1 MDDID
6 EDFLGNFVAAAE
18 DAGADDE
25 SIDGIVL
32 LAERRVQHTGAGQS
46 S

>member
-6 EDFLGNFVAAAE
+6 EDFLGNFVAATE

-25 SIDGIVL
+25 NIDDSIVL
-32 LAERRVQHTGAGQS
+32 PAERRVQQELHRVF
-46 S
+46 